1 MNLRPYQ
8 QKLISDIFSHWKN
21 GRKRVL
27 MQLPTGGGKTI
38 LFNHIAALA
47 EKKGHRVLIVA
58 DRRELIMQAWNRLFQ
73 ASGIHAGIIMSGV
86 TPAYHLPVQIAS
98 VQTLNRRSFPP
109 DINLVIIDEC
119 RGSVAPTYA
128 PIFGQYKDAF
138 FLGVDATPI
147 RTNGQGFDHIYQELV
162 HGPSI
167 KDMEVAGALVPAN
180 VKVNPINQSSLSQ
193 VKMIGGDYDEGQL
206 ARVMMG
212 ENIMAGL
219 VASKQKHAPGEKTIC
234 FAVNIEHSKA
244 IVAKY
249 NEAGIKAL
257 HVDGSFTIEDRNRAF
272 KAFEHGDVEVL
283 VNVGIATYGY
293 DNPSITCVQLARP
306 TKSLALYLQM
316 CLDSKTEIL
325 TERGWLSHSEITD
338 SDLVY
343 GFDVCTNECRL
354 APIQEIIVRQ
364 LHAEEKMYAIKSPHL
379 DIRITGGHDMLTK
392 PRKRPN
398 MKWRKV
404 TAIEAASRKDMYTV
418 PVSAIESGTLGAKL
432 IDREIEF
439 IGWFLS
445 DGTRNKITNAISISQ
460 SSSAPERCDKIRE
473 VLRGCGMK
481 FGEHRVIR
489 KDHMKGY
496 SDLIQFNISYGKP
509 RGTDKHLTG
518 YAHLEMWVDKSIP
531 EIFETLDYRQFRVLI
546 SAFWMGDGRKM
557 AHADYT
563 PRTLSI
569 TCGDNRLMA
578 DRIQSLCIRRG
589 LRCNVSI
596 EKKEGRLLKYNLH
609 IKERTT
615 STISGTNCKDSKIGG
630 KTVGRTRLV
639 EVEAQVGELV
649 WCVKNEL
656 GTIFTRRNGKVVI
669 TGNCGRGARPFTSK
683 DGTKKLSYTIL
694 DHANCRIEH
703 GAPNADRKWTL
714 KGKGKTPPSKEDKKI
729 KMIFGDGKERI
740 ISSREIPQDLDGV
753 VLVDMTDAELEGIG
767 RRQKFDKIN
776 ERRVKSSYQPMWA
789 YFRFVQ
795 EVKDFTLD
803 DLEYIQKKL
812 NFKYG
817 WASFKWKEK
826 EQKEKRAAA

>member
-1 MNLRPYQ
+1 MEGWDVARDYNRI
-8 QKLISDIFSHWKN
+8 KISGDIDRIPCKVERKKAAKRKQIKN
-21 GRKRVL
+21 VL
-27 MQLPTGGGKTI
+27 HTGFQVVPRGVEQYYGFEIDGNRRFLLGDFTVTHNTVM
-38 LFNHIAALA
+38 FNHIAALA

-58 DRRELIMQAWNRLFQ
+58 DRRELIMQAWNRLYQ

-180 VKVNPINQSSLSQ
+180 VKVNPINQSVLD
-193 VKMIGGDYDEGQL
+193 KLPKLGGDFEEGAL
-206 ARVMMG
+206 AKFMMG
-212 ENIMAGL
+212 DGIMAGL

-249 NEAGIKAL
+249 NDAGIKAL

-316 CLDSKTEIL
+316 
-325 TERGWLSHSEITD
+325 
-338 SDLVY
+338 V
-343 GFDVCTNECRL
+343 
-354 APIQEIIVRQ
+354 
-364 LHAEEKMYAIKSPHL
+364 
-379 DIRITGGHDMLTK
+379 
-392 PRKRPN
+392 
-398 MKWRKV
+398 
-404 TAIEAASRKDMYTV
+404 
-418 PVSAIESGTLGAKL
+418 
-432 IDREIEF
+432 
-439 IGWFLS
+439 
-445 DGTRNKITNAISISQ
+445 
-460 SSSAPERCDKIRE
+460 
-473 VLRGCGMK
+473 
-481 FGEHRVIR
+481 
-489 KDHMKGY
+489 
-496 SDLIQFNISYGKP
+496 
-509 RGTDKHLTG
+509 
-518 YAHLEMWVDKSIP
+518 
-531 EIFETLDYRQFRVLI
+531 
-546 SAFWMGDGRKM
+546 
-557 AHADYT
+557 
-563 PRTLSI
+563 
-569 TCGDNRLMA
+569 
-578 DRIQSLCIRRG
+578 
-589 LRCNVSI
+589 
-596 EKKEGRLLKYNLH
+596 
-609 IKERTT
+609 
-615 STISGTNCKDSKIGG
+615 
-630 KTVGRTRLV
+630 
-639 EVEAQVGELV
+639 
-649 WCVKNEL
+649 
-656 GTIFTRRNGKVVI
+656 
-669 TGNCGRGARPFTSK
+669 GRGARPFTAK
-683 DGTKKLSYTIL
+683 DGSKKLSYTIL

-703 GAPNADRKWTL
+703 GAPNAERKWTL

-740 ISSREIPQDLDGV
+740 VSSREIPQDLDGV

-776 ERRVKSSYQPMWA
+776 ERRMRSSYQPMWA

-795 EVKDFTLD
+795 EVKDFTLE

-826 EQKEKRAAA
+826 IEKEKRIAA

>member
-8 QKLISDIFSHWKN
+8 QKLISDIFQYWKV

-27 MQLPTGGGKTI
+27 LQSGTGTGKCLVKGTRVRMYSGLSMPVEDIQVGDLLMGDDGQPRRVLSLATGEQMCYDIIPVKGEKWGCNESHILSLKCVDSYGKSLERGKIYDICLRDYMELPRQKKDRLMQYRVTDQGIAFEHTAFQVVPRGIEQYYGFEIDGNRRFLLGDFTVTHNTVM
-38 LFNHIAALA
+38 FNHIAALA

-58 DRRELIMQAWNRLFQ
+58 DRRELIMQAWKRLFE

-167 KDMEVAGALVPAN
+167 KDMELAGALVSAN
-180 VKVNPINQSSLSQ
+180 VKVNPINQSSLIQ

-212 ENIMAGL
+212 DGIMAGL
-219 VASKQKHAPGEKTIC
+219 VASKEKHAPGEKTIC

-316 CLDSKTEIL
+316 
-325 TERGWLSHSEITD
+325 
-338 SDLVY
+338 V
-343 GFDVCTNECRL
+343 
-354 APIQEIIVRQ
+354 
-364 LHAEEKMYAIKSPHL
+364 
-379 DIRITGGHDMLTK
+379 
-392 PRKRPN
+392 
-398 MKWRKV
+398 
-404 TAIEAASRKDMYTV
+404 
-418 PVSAIESGTLGAKL
+418 
-432 IDREIEF
+432 
-439 IGWFLS
+439 
-445 DGTRNKITNAISISQ
+445 
-460 SSSAPERCDKIRE
+460 
-473 VLRGCGMK
+473 
-481 FGEHRVIR
+481 
-489 KDHMKGY
+489 
-496 SDLIQFNISYGKP
+496 
-509 RGTDKHLTG
+509 
-518 YAHLEMWVDKSIP
+518 
-531 EIFETLDYRQFRVLI
+531 
-546 SAFWMGDGRKM
+546 
-557 AHADYT
+557 
-563 PRTLSI
+563 
-569 TCGDNRLMA
+569 
-578 DRIQSLCIRRG
+578 
-589 LRCNVSI
+589 
-596 EKKEGRLLKYNLH
+596 
-609 IKERTT
+609 
-615 STISGTNCKDSKIGG
+615 
-630 KTVGRTRLV
+630 
-639 EVEAQVGELV
+639 
-649 WCVKNEL
+649 
-656 GTIFTRRNGKVVI
+656 
-669 TGNCGRGARPFTSK
+669 GRGARPFTSK
-683 DGTKKLSYTIL
+683 DGVKKQFYTIL

-703 GAPNADRKWTL
+703 GAPNADRKWSL
-714 KGKGKTPPSKEDKKI
+714 RGKGKAAPSKEDKKV
-729 KMIFGDGKERI
+729 KMIFGDGKERVV
-740 ISSREIPQDLDGV
+740 STRELPEDMEGV
-753 VLVDMTDAELEGIG
+753 VLVDMSDAELEGLG

-776 ERRVKSSYQPMWA
+776 YKRVRSSYQPMWA

-795 EVKDFTLD
+795 EVKDFTLE
-803 DLEYIQKKL
+803 DLQYIEKKL

-826 EQKEKRAAA
+826 LEKEKRAAA

>member
-1 MNLRPYQ
+1 MSLRNYQ
-8 QKLISDIFSHWKN
+8 QKIIHDIFQHWKN

-27 MQLPTGGGKTI
+27 MQSGTGTGKTRM
-38 LFNHIAALA
+38 FNHVAALA

-58 DRRELIMQAWNRLFQ
+58 DRRELIMQAWKSLFEV
-73 ASGIHAGIIMSGV
+73 SGIHAGIIMSGV

-167 KDMEVAGALVPAN
+167 KEMELAGALVPAN
-180 VKVNPINQSSLSQ
+180 VKVNPINQAALSR
-193 VKMIGGDYDEGQL
+193 VGMIGGDYDEGQL
-206 ARVMMG
+206 ARMMMG
-212 ENIMAGL
+212 DGIMAGL

-234 FAVNIEHSKA
+234 FAVNIPHSKA

-257 HVDGSFTIEDRNRAF
+257 HVDGDFSIEDRARAF

-316 CLDSKTEIL
+316 
-325 TERGWLSHSEITD
+325 
-338 SDLVY
+338 V
-343 GFDVCTNECRL
+343 
-354 APIQEIIVRQ
+354 
-364 LHAEEKMYAIKSPHL
+364 
-379 DIRITGGHDMLTK
+379 
-392 PRKRPN
+392 
-398 MKWRKV
+398 
-404 TAIEAASRKDMYTV
+404 
-418 PVSAIESGTLGAKL
+418 
-432 IDREIEF
+432 
-439 IGWFLS
+439 
-445 DGTRNKITNAISISQ
+445 
-460 SSSAPERCDKIRE
+460 
-473 VLRGCGMK
+473 
-481 FGEHRVIR
+481 
-489 KDHMKGY
+489 
-496 SDLIQFNISYGKP
+496 
-509 RGTDKHLTG
+509 
-518 YAHLEMWVDKSIP
+518 
-531 EIFETLDYRQFRVLI
+531 
-546 SAFWMGDGRKM
+546 
-557 AHADYT
+557 
-563 PRTLSI
+563 
-569 TCGDNRLMA
+569 
-578 DRIQSLCIRRG
+578 
-589 LRCNVSI
+589 
-596 EKKEGRLLKYNLH
+596 
-609 IKERTT
+609 
-615 STISGTNCKDSKIGG
+615 
-630 KTVGRTRLV
+630 
-639 EVEAQVGELV
+639 
-649 WCVKNEL
+649 
-656 GTIFTRRNGKVVI
+656 
-669 TGNCGRGARPFTSK
+669 GRGARPFTSK
-683 DGTKKLSYTIL
+683 DGLKKLCYTIL

-714 KGKGKTPPSKEDKKI
+714 KGKGKAKPSKDDKKV

-740 ISSREIPQDLDGV
+740 VSSRELPEDLEGV
-753 VLVDMTDAELEGIG
+753 VLVDMTDGELESIG

-776 ERRVKSSYQPMWA
+776 DRRVRSSYQPMWA

-795 EVKDFTLD
+795 EVKDFTLE

-826 EQKEKRAAA
+826 EQKEKRVAA

>member
-27 MQLPTGGGKTI
+27 MQSGTGTGKTVM
-38 LFNHIAALA
+38 FNHIAALA

-128 PIFGQYKDAF
+128 PIFWQYKDAF

-167 KDMEVAGALVPAN
+167 KDMEDAGALVPAN
-180 VKVNPINQSSLSQ
+180 VKVNPINQASLSQ

-212 ENIMAGL
+212 DGIMAGL

-272 KAFEHGDVEVL
+272 KAFEHGDAEVL

-316 CLDSKTEIL
+316 
-325 TERGWLSHSEITD
+325 
-338 SDLVY
+338 V
-343 GFDVCTNECRL
+343 
-354 APIQEIIVRQ
+354 
-364 LHAEEKMYAIKSPHL
+364 
-379 DIRITGGHDMLTK
+379 
-392 PRKRPN
+392 
-398 MKWRKV
+398 
-404 TAIEAASRKDMYTV
+404 
-418 PVSAIESGTLGAKL
+418 
-432 IDREIEF
+432 
-439 IGWFLS
+439 
-445 DGTRNKITNAISISQ
+445 
-460 SSSAPERCDKIRE
+460 
-473 VLRGCGMK
+473 
-481 FGEHRVIR
+481 
-489 KDHMKGY
+489 
-496 SDLIQFNISYGKP
+496 
-509 RGTDKHLTG
+509 
-518 YAHLEMWVDKSIP
+518 
-531 EIFETLDYRQFRVLI
+531 
-546 SAFWMGDGRKM
+546 
-557 AHADYT
+557 
-563 PRTLSI
+563 
-569 TCGDNRLMA
+569 
-578 DRIQSLCIRRG
+578 
-589 LRCNVSI
+589 
-596 EKKEGRLLKYNLH
+596 
-609 IKERTT
+609 
-615 STISGTNCKDSKIGG
+615 
-630 KTVGRTRLV
+630 
-639 EVEAQVGELV
+639 
-649 WCVKNEL
+649 
-656 GTIFTRRNGKVVI
+656 
-669 TGNCGRGARPFTSK
+669 GRGARPFTSK
-683 DGTKKLSYTIL
+683 HGLKKLSYTIL

-740 ISSREIPQDLDGV
+740 VSSREIPQDLDGV
-753 VLVDMTDAELEGIG
+753 VLVDMTDAELEGIS

-776 ERRVKSSYQPMWA
+776 ERRMRSSYQPMWA
-789 YFRFVQ
+789 YFHFVQ
-795 EVKDFTLD
+795 EVKDFTLE

-826 EQKEKRAAA
+826 IEKEKRIAA

>member
-8 QKLISDIFSHWKN
+8 QKLVSDIFQHWKN
-21 GRKRVL
+21 SRKRVL

-167 KDMEVAGALVPAN
+167 KDMELAGALVPAN

-212 ENIMAGL
+212 DGVMAGL

-272 KAFEHGDVEVL
+272 KAFEHGDAEVL

-316 CLDSKTEIL
+316 
-325 TERGWLSHSEITD
+325 
-338 SDLVY
+338 V
-343 GFDVCTNECRL
+343 
-354 APIQEIIVRQ
+354 
-364 LHAEEKMYAIKSPHL
+364 
-379 DIRITGGHDMLTK
+379 
-392 PRKRPN
+392 
-398 MKWRKV
+398 
-404 TAIEAASRKDMYTV
+404 
-418 PVSAIESGTLGAKL
+418 
-432 IDREIEF
+432 
-439 IGWFLS
+439 
-445 DGTRNKITNAISISQ
+445 
-460 SSSAPERCDKIRE
+460 
-473 VLRGCGMK
+473 
-481 FGEHRVIR
+481 
-489 KDHMKGY
+489 
-496 SDLIQFNISYGKP
+496 
-509 RGTDKHLTG
+509 
-518 YAHLEMWVDKSIP
+518 
-531 EIFETLDYRQFRVLI
+531 
-546 SAFWMGDGRKM
+546 
-557 AHADYT
+557 
-563 PRTLSI
+563 
-569 TCGDNRLMA
+569 
-578 DRIQSLCIRRG
+578 
-589 LRCNVSI
+589 
-596 EKKEGRLLKYNLH
+596 
-609 IKERTT
+609 
-615 STISGTNCKDSKIGG
+615 
-630 KTVGRTRLV
+630 
-639 EVEAQVGELV
+639 
-649 WCVKNEL
+649 
-656 GTIFTRRNGKVVI
+656 
-669 TGNCGRGARPFTSK
+669 GRGARPFTSK
-683 DGTKKLSYTIL
+683 DGLKKLSYTIL

-740 ISSREIPQDLDGV
+740 VSSREIPQDLDGV

-776 ERRVKSSYQPMWA
+776 ERRMRSSYQPMWA

-803 DLEYIQKKL
+803 DLQYIEKKL

-826 EQKEKRAAA
+826 VEKEKRVAA